1 MKIRKCNNVSFEHKV
16 PTAPLLKIG
25 AGIFNYNDAKSL
37 CLAFD
42 NKFPGHVGY
51 YRKALGLAENIAQ
64 KNEGI
69 KNKIDA
75 LNSYDSKRD
84 KLAVIKNFVSKLGKE
99 IDVVI

>member
-1 MKIRKCNNVSFEHKV
+1 MEIRKCNNVSFGHKV
-16 PTAPLLKIG
+16 PTVPLLKIG

-51 YRKALGLAENIAQ
+51 YRKALGFVDNITQ
-64 KNEGI
+64 KNEDI

-75 LNSYDSKRD
+75 LNCYDSKSD

-99 IDVVI
+99 IDVTI